1 MHVMDAMTQPQSLAA
16 LRANGWS
23 GVPSTPG
30 VYWWYFPQTELRH
43 LRVAEFCD
51 VSKLQLRSAPDGK
64 VCLYHGMA
72 NSLALQSSWR
82 GGVGPHERTR
92 DRQAV
97 ELAGT
102 KLARVTGT

>member
-1 MHVMDAMTQPQSLAA
+1 MDAMTQPQSLSA
-16 LRANGWS
+16 LRAKGWS

-30 VYWWYFPQTELRH
+30 VYWWYFPRIELDR
-43 LRVAEFCD
+43 LRVAEVCD
-51 VSKLQLRSAPDGK
+51 VSRLQLRSAPDGK

-72 NSLALQSSWR
+72 NSLAPRPSWR
-82 GGVGPHERTR
+82 GGVGPDEGAR

-102 KLARVTGT
+102 KLAQETGT